1 MISYTGGMADDTTQT
16 LTLNHLNIRQ
26 SIFILLVRII
36 GADILFSLLFLAL
49 FALATT
55 GGIPLTTGIL
65 MTTVVFV
72 IMSVVKLSVITSA
85 VIQWLYEYYELSP
98 EYLIHKRG
106 FFYKK
111 QEKYKMSNVRAIKL
125 SEGILGEIFDFGTIA
140 VYDIRMQKYL
150 DLYWVH
156 NPNRYLKIFADL
168 KPDIEIKKEKTIFS
182 KDRD

>member
-1 MISYTGGMADDTTQT
+1 MSDDIAQK

-26 SIFILLVRII
+26 SVFILLVRIV
-36 GADILFSLLFLAL
+36 GADVLFSLLFLGL
-49 FALATT
+49 FAVLVAGGAPEIT
-55 GGIPLTTGIL
+55 GVV
-65 MTTVVFV
+65 MTTVVFIV
-72 IMSVVKLSVITSA
+72 MGTIKLSIITST
-85 VIQWLYEYYELSP
+85 VIQWLYEYYELNP

-125 SEGILGEIFDFGTIA
+125 SEGILGEIFDFGTIT